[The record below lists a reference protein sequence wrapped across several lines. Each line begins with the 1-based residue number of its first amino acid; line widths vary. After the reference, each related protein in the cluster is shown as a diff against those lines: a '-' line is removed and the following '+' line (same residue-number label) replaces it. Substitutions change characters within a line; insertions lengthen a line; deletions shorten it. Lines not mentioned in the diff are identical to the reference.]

1 MTTDPFLANS
11 YVEKPQ
17 IPDNYQSTD
26 LLHNSKQTVLG
37 QRLYSETMPKGQD
50 YGLALWAGWPLTAT
64 EKGGCLVPGRM
75 LFI

>member
-50 YGLALWAGWPLTAT
+50 YGLAL
-64 EKGGCLVPGRM
+64 
-75 LFI
+75 